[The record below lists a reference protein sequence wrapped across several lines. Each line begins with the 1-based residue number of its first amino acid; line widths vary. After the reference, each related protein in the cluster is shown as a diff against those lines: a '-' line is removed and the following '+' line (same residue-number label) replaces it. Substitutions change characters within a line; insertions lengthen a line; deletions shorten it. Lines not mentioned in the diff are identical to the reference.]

1 MTYFTKFKKFKTLEL
16 EDKKEFLNETF
27 LYLSLLFVLPL
38 MVVHLYYIFGHNA
51 MPFWFEW
58 FSFLLCT
65 FAFFGCGIAFFK
77 YCYYE
82 IFKWHSLGMNTL
94 ITIASIVAYA
104 YSCYQIISNTINFA
118 NNGLTNHTYDFSHT
132 AAMIVVI
139 VRMGENISSNLRKKT
154 TNDLKRISELQV
166 QDCFLYDMKT
176 KEEKL
181 ASVKNIKIGD
191 YVLVKK
197 GGSIPIDGIIV
208 EGDTDIDESMIT
220 GESKPIRKSV
230 NEYVIGSTN
239 NLTSSIII
247 KATAIGKNMIVNQI
261 VKNVN
266 SIASKKPKYQKIADK
281 VSKWFTLLII
291 LLAILTF
298 LLHLLVDNI
307 NQINGIFN
315 NWFNITNHNHATYT
329 KVYLAFFYAVGTLA
343 IACPCALG
351 IAVPVASLVGAS
363 KAAKNGI
370 IINTGETYEKI
381 KKIDAI
387 AFDKTGTL
395 TSGKF
400 IVENIYGNKSNIDM
414 IYYMEK
420 TSIHPLAISFV
431 EYVKNNNIAIKEN
444 NVKLNNITEIAGVGI
459 KAESQDKTYLL
470 SSYDYAIKNGFKL
483 SNELSSFNENELNNI
498 NDNVLKTI
506 VCLSID
512 QKIVNI
518 IIFSDQ
524 ISDNAYDAINLLHSK
539 GIETYIIS
547 GDNYKAVETVSKELN
562 IKNFYA
568 NSKPSDKASI
578 IKEIQS
584 KNKIVAYIGDGINDL
599 EALKQSDLSIAISK
613 ENKIAQSIS
622 DITIINHDIL
632 NIIKAI
638 EITKETRR
646 MIIFNLIWAF
656 SYNIITLPLSIIG
669 FIPPFIGVFVMA
681 TSDVTVVLN
690 SLYFKL
696 KKIRYISKKE
706 QKNLKNKELDCYVKN

>member
-1 MTYFTKFKKFKTLEL
+1 MTYFSKFKKFKTLTKDE
-16 EDKKEFLNETF
+16 KKDFISETF

-38 MVVHLYYIFGHNA
+38 MIVHLYFVFGNKH

-58 FSFLLCT
+58 LSFLLCT
-65 FAFFGCGIAFFK
+65 FAFFSCGFTFFK
-77 YCYYE
+77 YCYFE

-94 ITIASIVAYA
+94 VTTASVVAYV
-104 YSCYQIISNTINFA
+104 YSCYQIISNTISIINNFP
-118 NNGLTNHTYDFSHT
+118 TKHSYDFSHT

-139 VRMGENISSNLRKKT
+139 VSVGENISSYLRKKT
-154 TNDLKRISELQV
+154 TNDLKKISELQV
-166 QDCFLYDMKT
+166 KDCILYDIIT
-176 KEEKL
+176 KEEKNV
-181 ASVKNIKIGD
+181 SVKDLKIGD
-191 YVLVKK
+191 HVLVKK
-197 GGSIPIDGIIV
+197 GASIPIDGIIV

-220 GESKPIRKSV
+220 GESKPIKKSI

-247 KATAIGKNMIVNQI
+247 KATAIGKNMMISQI
-261 VKNVN
+261 VRNVN

-281 VSKWFTLLII
+281 VSRWFTITII
-291 LLAILTF
+291 LLAILAF

-307 NQINGIFN
+307 NEINGIFN
-315 NWFNITNHNHATYT
+315 NWFNISDQTTYS
-329 KVYLAFFYAVGTLA
+329 KIYLAFFYSVGTLA

-400 IVENIYGNKSNIDM
+400 VVEKVYGNKDNIDI
-414 IYYMEK
+414 IYFLEK
-420 TSIHPLAISFV
+420 SSIHPLALSFV
-431 EYVKNNNIAIKEN
+431 DYVKNNNIAIKKN
-444 NVKLNNITEIAGVGI
+444 NIKLNNINEIAGIGI
-459 KAESQDKTYLL
+459 KADFKNKSYLL

-483 SNELSSFNENELNNI
+483 ADHLLSFKENSLNKI
-498 NDNVLKTI
+498 HENVLKTI

-512 QKIVNI
+512 KKIENI

-524 ISDNAYDAINLLHSK
+524 ISENAYDAINLLHSK

-547 GDNYKAVETVSKELN
+547 GDNYNSVEMVAKELN
-562 IKNFYA
+562 IKKFYA
-568 NSKPSDKASI
+568 NTKPSDKASI
-578 IKEIQS
+578 IKEIQG
-584 KNKIVAYIGDGINDL
+584 KNKVVAYIGDGINDL

-681 TSDVTVVLN
+681 TSDITVVLN

-696 KKIRYISKKE
+696 KKIRYISRKDL
-706 QKNLKNKELDCYVKN
+706 KNLKNKKIDVYVKN

>member
-1 MTYFTKFKKFKTLEL
+1 MTYFNKLKKFRTLES
-16 EDKKEFLNETF
+16 DVKKEFISDTF
-27 LYLSLLFVLPL
+27 LYLSLLMVLPL
-38 MVVHLYYIFGHNA
+38 MVVHLYFIFGHEP

-65 FAFFGCGIAFFK
+65 FAFFTCGYAFFK
-77 YCYYE
+77 YFYYE
-82 IFKWHSLGMNTL
+82 VFKWHSIGMNTL
-94 ITIASIVAYA
+94 ITIASVVAYV
-104 YSCYQIISNTINFA
+104 YSCYQIIANTISFA
-118 NNGLTNHTYDFSHT
+118 NNTATNHTYDFSHT

-139 VRMGENISSNLRKKT
+139 VKVGENISNHLRKKT

-166 QDCFLYDMKT
+166 QDCYLYDMKT

-181 ASVKNIKIGD
+181 ASVKDVKIGD
-191 YVLVKK
+191 YILVKK
-197 GGSIPIDGIIV
+197 GSNIPIDGIIV

-220 GESKPIRKSV
+220 GESKPIKKSV

-247 KATAIGKNMIVNQI
+247 KATAVGKNMIVNQI

-266 SIASKKPKYQKIADK
+266 SIASKKPKYQKIADR
-281 VSKWFTLLII
+281 VSKWFTIVII
-291 LLAILTF
+291 LLAILAF

-307 NQINGIFN
+307 NEINGVFN
-315 NWFNITNHNHATYT
+315 NWFNITDNATYT
-329 KVYLAFFYAVGTLA
+329 KVYLAFFYSVGTLA

-400 IVENIYGNKSNIDM
+400 LVENIYGDKNNISM

-431 EYVKNNNIAIKEN
+431 EYVKNNEINIKDNDIKLSN
-444 NVKLNNITEIAGVGI
+444 LNEIAGVGI
-459 KAESQDKTYLL
+459 KANFQNKTYLL
-470 SSYDYAIKNGFKL
+470 SSYDYAIKNNFKL
-483 SNELSSFNENELNNI
+483 SSDLKSFSEKELNDI
-498 NDNVLKTI
+498 NDNILKTI
-506 VCLSID
+506 VCLSVD
-512 QKIVNI
+512 NKIVNI
-518 IIFSDQ
+518 IVFSDQ
-524 ISDNAYDAINLLHSK
+524 ISENAYDAINLLHSK

-568 NSKPSDKASI
+568 NTKPSDKASI

-584 KNKIVAYIGDGINDL
+584 KNKVVAYIGDGINDL

-656 SYNIITLPLSIIG
+656 SYNIVTLPLSIIG
-669 FIPPFIGVFVMA
+669 FIPPFIGVFIMA

-706 QKNLKNKELDCYVKN
+706 QKTLKNKNIDCYVKN